1 MIGLFA
7 LYIILNMR
15 SHAKLLDLLD
25 ELAFPS
31 DDPIMTSSL
40 KEPVFEYEEEEP
52 EEGESEEDAS
62 EEAVELTPEE
72 PEVFDYEEPA
82 DEELLKEMAVMSDE
96 EWAEMEARAKKYPV
110 PKDSP
115 PWPGRE
121 IGQPEAEIFTEGLE
135 PKEESELRK
144 TAVAASILYEVGNYT
159 ESGEATLRQ
168 IKGMR
173 KDDVIG
179 ICEIHG
185 LDTEGTKAQLI
196 ERIKENAA

>member
-1 MIGLFA
+1 MLEVQEALTGILALLALHFLLIWYYARGLVG
-7 LYIILNMR
+7 IIE
-15 SHAKLLDLLD
+15 

-52 EEGESEEDAS
+52 EEGGP
-62 EEAVELTPEE
+62 EAVELTPEE
-72 PEVFDYEEPA
+72 EEVFVYEETA
-82 DEELLKEMAVMSDE
+82 DEE
-96 EWAEMEARAKKYPV
+96 
-110 PKDSP
+110 
-115 PWPGRE
+115 
-121 IGQPEAEIFTEGLE
+121 PEVEIFTEGLE

-144 TAVAASILYEVGNYT
+144 AAVATSILYEVGNYT

>member
-1 MIGLFA
+1 MLEVQEALTGILALLVLHFLLIWYYARGLVG
-7 LYIILNMR
+7 IIE
-15 SHAKLLDLLD
+15 

-52 EEGESEEDAS
+52 EE
-62 EEAVELTPEE
+62 AVELTPEE
-72 PEVFDYEEPA
+72 PEVFDYGEPA
-82 DEELLKEMAVMSDE
+82 DEE
-96 EWAEMEARAKKYPV
+96 
-110 PKDSP
+110 
-115 PWPGRE
+115 
-121 IGQPEAEIFTEGLE
+121 PEVEIFTEGLE

-144 TAVAASILYEVGNYT
+144 ASILYEVGDYT
-159 ESGEATLRQ
+159 PSGEATLRK

-196 ERIKENAA
+196 ERIKNNAA

>member
-1 MIGLFA
+1 MLEVQEALTGILALLALHFLLIWYYARGLVG
-7 LYIILNMR
+7 IIE
-15 SHAKLLDLLD
+15 

-40 KEPVFEYEEEEP
+40 KEPVFEYEESEEAI
-52 EEGESEEDAS
+52 EEDAI
-62 EEAVELTPEE
+62 
-72 PEVFDYEEPA
+72 PEVFAYEEPTNI
-82 DEELLKEMAVMSDE
+82 DP
-96 EWAEMEARAKKYPV
+96 PV
-110 PKDSP
+110 
-115 PWPGRE
+115 
-121 IGQPEAEIFTEGLE
+121 AT
-135 PKEESELRK
+135 
-144 TAVAASILYEVGNYT
+144 SILYEVGNYT

-179 ICEIHG
+179 ICDIHG

>member
-1 MIGLFA
+1 MIEQGEFYLAMIGLFV

-40 KEPVFEYEEEEP
+40 KEPVFEYEEEET
-52 EEGESEEDAS
+52 EEGESEEEAS
-62 EEAVELTPEE
+62 EEAVEL
-72 PEVFDYEEPA
+72 A
-82 DEELLKEMAVMSDE
+82 
-96 EWAEMEARAKKYPV
+96 
-110 PKDSP
+110 
-115 PWPGRE
+115 
-121 IGQPEAEIFTEGLE
+121 PEAEIFTEGLE

>member
-1 MIGLFA
+1 MIEQEEFFVAVIA
-7 LYIILNMR
+7 LLVVYLGTLMR
-15 SHAKLLDLLD
+15 FQAKLLDLLD

-31 DDPIMTSSL
+31 DDPIMTSEL
-40 KEPVFEYEEEEP
+40 DRGKPVFDYTTVEEEEEIP
-52 EEGESEEDAS
+52 LDDTP

-72 PEVFDYEEPA
+72 EEVIEEVMAGEEPEVFSYDEEP
-82 DEELLKEMAVMSDE
+82 E
-96 EWAEMEARAKKYPV
+96 P
-110 PKDSP
+110 
-115 PWPGRE
+115 
-121 IGQPEAEIFTEGLE
+121 EIFTEGLE
-135 PKEESELRK
+135 PKEESEVRK
-144 TAVAASILYEVGNYT
+144 AAVAASILYEVGNYT

>member
-1 MIGLFA
+1 MIEQGEFYLAMIGLFV
-7 LYIILNMR
+7 LYIILSVR
-15 SHAKLLDLLD
+15 SDAKLLDLLE

-31 DDPIMTSSL
+31 DDPIMTSEL
-40 KEPVFEYEEEEP
+40 DRGKPVFDYTTIEEEE
-52 EEGESEEDAS
+52 EEIPLDDTP

-72 PEVFDYEEPA
+72 EEVIEEVMAKEEPEVFSYEETKP
-82 DEELLKEMAVMSDE
+82 
-96 EWAEMEARAKKYPV
+96 
-110 PKDSP
+110 
-115 PWPGRE
+115 
-121 IGQPEAEIFTEGLE
+121 EIFTEGLE

-144 TAVAASILYEVGNYT
+144 AAVAASILYEVGNYT

>member
-1 MIGLFA
+1 MLEVQEALTGILALLALHFLLIWYYARGLVG
-7 LYIILNMR
+7 IIE
-15 SHAKLLDLLD
+15 

-52 EEGESEEDAS
+52 EEGESEEEAS

-82 DEELLKEMAVMSDE
+82 EDEELLKEMAVMSDE
-96 EWAEMEARAKKYPV
+96 EWDEMEARAEK
-110 PKDSP
+110 
-115 PWPGRE
+115 
-121 IGQPEAEIFTEGLE
+121 
-135 PKEESELRK
+135 
-144 TAVAASILYEVGNYT
+144 ASILYEVGDYT
-159 ESGEATLRQ
+159 PSGEATLRK

-196 ERIKENAA
+196 ERIKNNAA

>member
-7 LYIILNMR
+7 LYIILTMR
-15 SHAKLLDLLD
+15 TDAKLLDLLD
-25 ELAFPS
+25 EIAFPS

-52 EEGESEEDAS
+52 EERESEEEAS

-82 DEELLKEMAVMSDE
+82 DEELLKEIAVMSDE
-96 EWAEMEARAKKYPV
+96 EWDEMEARAKKYPV

-115 PWPGRE
+115 PWPGRG

-135 PKEESELRK
+135 SRRSNIPFLQPDFPPVTLAQLKRLPKAELIELCEK
-144 TAVAASILYEVGNYT
+144 YEKET
-159 ESGEATLRQ
+159 
-168 IKGMR
+168 
-173 KDDVIG
+173 D
-179 ICEIHG
+179 
-185 LDTEGTKAQLI
+185 GTKADLVKRLI
-196 ERIKENAA
+196 D

>member
-1 MIGLFA
+1 MIEQGEFYLAIIGLFV

-15 SHAKLLDLLD
+15 SHGKLLDLLD

-40 KEPVFEYEEEEP
+40 KDPVFDYEEP
-52 EEGESEEDAS
+52 EEEEIPLDDS
-62 EEAVELTPEE
+62 PEEAVELTPEE
-72 PEVFDYEEPA
+72 EDVIDEVMAKEEPEVFEYEETP
-82 DEELLKEMAVMSDE
+82 K
-96 EWAEMEARAKKYPV
+96 AETIT
-110 PKDSP
+110 DF
-115 PWPGRE
+115 
-121 IGQPEAEIFTEGLE
+121 Q
-135 PKEESELRK
+135 ESVS
-144 TAVAASILYEVGNYT
+144 TLYEVGNYT
-159 ESGEATLRQ
+159 PSGEATLRT

-196 ERIKENAA
+196 ERIKQTA

>member
-1 MIGLFA
+1 LIEQGEFYLAIIGLFV

-15 SHAKLLDLLD
+15 SHGKLLDLLD

-40 KEPVFEYEEEEP
+40 KDPVFDYEEP
-52 EEGESEEDAS
+52 EEEEIPLDDS
-62 EEAVELTPEE
+62 PEEAVELTPEE
-72 PEVFDYEEPA
+72 EEVIEEVMAKEEPEVFSY
-82 DEELLKEMAVMSDE
+82 DE
-96 EWAEMEARAKKYPV
+96 
-110 PKDSP
+110 
-115 PWPGRE
+115 G
-121 IGQPEAEIFTEGLE
+121 PEAVDFQ
-135 PKEESELRK
+135 EL
-144 TAVAASILYEVGNYT
+144 VATLYQVGNYT

-168 IKGMR
+168 IKRMR

-196 ERIKENAA
+196 ERIKQTA

>member
-1 MIGLFA
+1 MIDTETAYMIIIGLLAIHLFFFMGFQ
-7 LYIILNMR
+7 YQ
-15 SHAKLLDLLD
+15 LLQILD

-31 DDPIMTSSL
+31 DDPIMTSTL
-40 KEPVFEYEEEEP
+40 EEPNSPDIFEYEENTTVLE
-52 EEGESEEDAS
+52 
-62 EEAVELTPEE
+62 EE
-72 PEVFDYEEPA
+72 PEVFEYAEPKDIEQWDNEKPEVLEVPEEVLEEP
-82 DEELLKEMAVMSDE
+82 E
-96 EWAEMEARAKKYPV
+96 P
-110 PKDSP
+110 
-115 PWPGRE
+115 
-121 IGQPEAEIFTEGLE
+121 EIFTEGLE

-144 TAVAASILYEVGNYT
+144 AAVAASILYEVGNYT

>member
-1 MIGLFA
+1 MIEQEEFFVAVIA
-7 LYIILNMR
+7 LLVVYLGILMR
-15 SHAKLLDLLD
+15 FQAKLLDLLD

-31 DDPIMTSSL
+31 DDPIMTSEL
-40 KEPVFEYEEEEP
+40 DRGKPVFDYTTVEEEEEIPLDDTP
-52 EEGESEEDAS
+52 EEAI
-62 EEAVELTPEE
+62 ELTPEE
-72 PEVFDYEEPA
+72 EEVVEEVMAKEEPEVFSY
-82 DEELLKEMAVMSDE
+82 DEK
-96 EWAEMEARAKKYPV
+96 
-110 PKDSP
+110 PKTS
-115 PWPGRE
+115 
-121 IGQPEAEIFTEGLE
+121 
-135 PKEESELRK
+135 
-144 TAVAASILYEVGNYT
+144 VLYEVGNYT